1 MRVESSLRVAG
12 CLAGWGSE
20 PLIQR
25 EASLPEAAG
34 GTGWA
39 LRSLR
44 AELPSGSVLLRLR
57 GASSPAP
64 APRRGPSPVAMAAG
78 AARVARGAQKDEL
91 YRGALRGAAG
101 AALHGLAGA
110 KKWLEWRREVE
121 LLSDVAYFVLTTLS
135 GYQTLG
141 EEYVNIVQVDPTRK
155 RVPSFLRRALFIS
168 LHTVVPYFVEKGLLH
183 LEHELQAEADES
195 RASQSSPALGLSS
208 RTLIRSW
215 IQKQV
220 GELTEQQKKIA
231 LQVVYVLKQCIPLL
245 HRLHLAVF
253 YIRGTFYHLSKR
265 LTGITYLRFGGAQG
279 DNQSIQTSYKCL
291 GIISLFHL
299 LLTIGVQ
306 MYNFKQ
312 RQRARQEWKLHRNLA
327 YQKNTTTEKTTGR
340 HSRCTLCL
348 EERRRTT
355 ATPCGHLFCWEC
367 IMEWC
372 NTRAEC
378 PLCREKF
385 HPQKLIY
392 LRHYQL

>member
-1 MRVESSLRVAG
+1 M
-12 CLAGWGSE
+12 
-20 PLIQR
+20 
-25 EASLPEAAG
+25 
-34 GTGWA
+34 
-39 LRSLR
+39 
-44 AELPSGSVLLRLR
+44 
-57 GASSPAP
+57 
-64 APRRGPSPVAMAAG
+64 

-91 YRGALRGAAG
+91 YRSALRSGAG

-141 EEYVNIVQVDPTRK
+141 EEYVNIVQVDPTK
-155 RVPSFLRRALFIS
+155 KKIPSFLRRAVFIS
-168 LHTVVPYFVEKGLLH
+168 LHTVIPYFLEKGLLH
-183 LEHELQAEADES
+183 LEHELQTEADES
-195 RASQSSPALGLSS
+195 RASSSPVLGLSR
-208 RTLIRSW
+208 RTLIRNW

-220 GELTEQQKKIA
+220 RELTEQQKKVV
-231 LQVVYVLKQCIPLL
+231 LQTVYVLKQCIPLI

-265 LTGITYLRFGGAQG
+265 LAGITYLRFGGAQG
-279 DNQSIQTSYKCL
+279 DDQSIQTSYKFL

-306 MYNFKQ
+306 MYSFKQ
-312 RQRARQEWKLHRNLA
+312 RHRARQEWKLHRNLA
-327 YQKNTTTEKTTGR
+327 HQKNTTTEKTTGR
-340 HSRCTLCL
+340 HSCCTLCL
-348 EERRRTT
+348 EERRHTT

-372 NTRAEC
+372 NTRTEC

>member
-1 MRVESSLRVAG
+1 S
-12 CLAGWGSE
+12 
-20 PLIQR
+20 
-25 EASLPEAAG
+25 
-34 GTGWA
+34 
-39 LRSLR
+39 
-44 AELPSGSVLLRLR
+44 
-57 GASSPAP
+57 
-64 APRRGPSPVAMAAG
+64 
-78 AARVARGAQKDEL
+78 
-91 YRGALRGAAG
+91 
-101 AALHGLAGA
+101 GA

-141 EEYVNIVQVDPTRK
+141 EEYVNIVQVDPTKK
-155 RVPSFLRRALFIS
+155 RVPSFLRRAVFIS
-168 LHTVVPYFVEKGLLH
+168 LHTVVPYFLEKGLLH
-183 LEHELQAEADES
+183 LEHELQTEADES
-195 RASQSSPALGLSS
+195 RASSSPVLGLSR
-208 RTLIRSW
+208 RTLIRNW

-220 GELTEQQKKIA
+220 RELTEQQKKVV
-231 LQVVYVLKQCIPLL
+231 LQTVYVLKQCIPLI

-265 LTGITYLRFGGAQG
+265 LAGITYLRFGGAQG
-279 DNQSIQTSYKCL
+279 DDQSIQTSYKFL

-306 MYNFKQ
+306 MYSFKQ
-312 RQRARQEWKLHRNLA
+312 RHRARQEWKLHRNLA
-327 YQKNTTTEKTTGR
+327 HQKNTTTEKTTGR
-340 HSRCTLCL
+340 HSCCTLCL
-348 EERRRTT
+348 EERRHTT

-372 NTRAEC
+372 NTRTEC

>member
-1 MRVESSLRVAG
+1 
-12 CLAGWGSE
+12 
-20 PLIQR
+20 
-25 EASLPEAAG
+25 
-34 GTGWA
+34 
-39 LRSLR
+39 
-44 AELPSGSVLLRLR
+44 
-57 GASSPAP
+57 
-64 APRRGPSPVAMAAG
+64 MAAEAG
-78 AARVARGAQKDEL
+78 PARLVRSGQKDEL
-91 YRGALRGAAG
+91 YRSALRSGAG

-141 EEYVNIVQVDPTRK
+141 EEYVNIVQVDPTKK
-155 RVPSFLRRALFIS
+155 RVPSFLRRAVFIS
-168 LHTVVPYFVEKGLLH
+168 LHTVVPYFLEKGLLH
-183 LEHELQAEADES
+183 LERELQTEVDES
-195 RASQSSPALGLSS
+195 RPSQSNLALGFSS
-208 RTLIRSW
+208 RTFIRSW
-215 IQKQV
+215 IQKRV
-220 GELTEQQKKIA
+220 GDLTEQQKKRA
-231 LQVVYVLKQCIPLL
+231 LRTVCALKQGIPLL

-253 YIRGTFYHLSKR
+253 YMRGTFYHLSKR
-265 LTGITYLRFGGAQG
+265 LAGITYLRFGGAQG
-279 DNQSIQTSYKCL
+279 DDRSIRTSYKFL

-306 MYNFKQ
+306 LYSFKQ

-327 YQKNTTTEKTTGR
+327 HQKNRITEKTTGR

-348 EERRRTT
+348 EERRHTT